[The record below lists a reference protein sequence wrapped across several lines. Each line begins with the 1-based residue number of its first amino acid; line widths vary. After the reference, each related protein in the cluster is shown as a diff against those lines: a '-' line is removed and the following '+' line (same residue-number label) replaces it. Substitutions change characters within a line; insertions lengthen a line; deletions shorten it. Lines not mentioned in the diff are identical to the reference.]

1 MEEKIFE
8 FEGLYYRAY
17 SELDGLKKVDG
28 KLYRTC
34 KCSKCG
40 GLGYIPFFGHIE
52 NGICFECYGNKYVTE
67 KIKCYKSLKN
77 AEKSIENDKRK
88 EEIKKQKEIEK
99 IWESLHNVVNDKIY
113 IISPEN
119 ANLFDKKDYLKENG
133 CIWSGKVW
141 YKENNF
147 GLDNF
152 IVKVVDIVDYVKEN
166 ILHFKDLYNRYYIL
180 KGFTEFVNDITKDFA
195 SIYNTDFT
203 DFVVGNKYDFI
214 IDKVL
219 VKKTINTIYGY
230 SNFYILLDNN
240 NRKLQYTTTKEL
252 ENLHNCIATLKD
264 IQNDTLVITRLKQV
278 A

>member
-1 MEEKIFE
+1 M
-8 FEGLYYRAY
+8 
-17 SELDGLKKVDG
+17 
-28 KLYRTC
+28 
-34 KCSKCG
+34 
-40 GLGYIPFFGHIE
+40 
-52 NGICFECYGNKYVTE
+52 
-67 KIKCYKSLKN
+67 KN

-99 IWESLHNVVNDKIY
+99 ILKNVNTFVNGKLY
-113 IISPEN
+113 IVSPEN
-119 ANLFDKKDYLKENG
+119 ANIFAKKDYLKENG

-141 YKENNF
+141 YKENNC

-152 IVKVVDIVDYVKEN
+152 IVKVVDITDYVKEN
-166 ILHFKDLYNRYYIL
+166 ILHFKDLYNRYHIL
-180 KGFTEFVNDITKDFA
+180 KGFTELVNDIAKNFA

-219 VKKTINTIYGY
+219 VSKRIDTIYGY
-230 SNFYILLDNN
+230 SNFYILVDNN